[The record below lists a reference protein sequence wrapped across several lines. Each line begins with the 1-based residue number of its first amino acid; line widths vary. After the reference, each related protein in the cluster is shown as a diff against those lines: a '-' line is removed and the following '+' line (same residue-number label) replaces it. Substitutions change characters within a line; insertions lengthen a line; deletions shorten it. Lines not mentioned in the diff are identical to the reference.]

1 MLLLVSTFAQD
12 PGQKWTDHQWGICI
26 FDDLIEYTGP
36 HCKKYKDYFL
46 SPLANYLN
54 DKQPEVRQAAC
65 YGFGVLGLCGGEEF
79 ARKYIYLSLCYK
91 RRQSK
96 YYLCGI

>member
-1 MLLLVSTFAQD
+1 MFISSVPVQD
-12 PGQKWTDHQWGICI
+12 PEQKWTVHQWGICI

-36 HCKKYKDYFL
+36 HCKKYKDYFI
-46 SPLANYLN
+46 STLANYLN

-79 ARKYIYLSLCYK
+79 AGKHKVRVK
-91 RRQSK
+91 
-96 YYLCGI
+96 